1 MDIEILA
8 SGSKGNCYKIK
19 TNDTTLLIECGI
31 SFKEIQKKLKFKM
44 HEIDAC
50 LITHS
55 HRDHAKAVK
64 DMLKTGIDCYMSYGT
79 AEELEVLNHHRV
91 INFKRKNYL
100 SFEPITKQEYR
111 SVQIGSNVIL
121 PFESVHDTK
130 ESVNYF
136 ILDNIS
142 DETLLF
148 ITDTA
153 YVQYRFDRIDYL
165 MIECNYVKKT
175 LDNNVRKGILDINLR
190 NRIVSNH
197 MGLETVIGF
206 LQANDLSKLK
216 KIYVMHL
223 SEHNSDEEL
232 IKTEIQKITGKS
244 VVIC

>member
-19 TNDTTLLIECGI
+19 TNGTTLLIECGI

-64 DMLKTGIDCYMSYGT
+64 DMLKSGIDCYMSYGT
-79 AEELEVLNHHRV
+79 AEELEVLNHHRTKIFNHNGNHIYV
-91 INFKRKNYL
+91 NEMIN
-100 SFEPITKQEYR
+100 
-111 SVQIGSNVIL
+111 NVYVKA
-121 PFESVHDTK
+121 FHTVHDTK
-130 ESVNYF
+130 EPIGFV
-136 ILDNIS
+136 IADGEDNK
-142 DETLLF
+142 LVF
-148 ITDTA
+148 MTDTA
-153 YVQYRFDRIDYL
+153 YSPYKICGMTHL
-165 MIECNYVKKT
+165 MIECNYDKKT
-175 LDNNVRKGILDINLR
+175 LDDNSKQGLLNLDLR

-197 MGLETVIGF
+197 MSLETVIGF
-206 LQANDLSKLK
+206 LKANDLSRLK

-232 IKTEIQKITGKS
+232 IKSEIQKITGKS

>member
-1 MDIEILA
+1 MDIEVLA

-31 SFKEIQKKLKFKM
+31 NFKEIQKKLKFKM

-64 DMLKTGIDCYMSYGT
+64 DMLKSGIDCYMSYGT

-165 MIECNYVKKT
+165 MIECNYDKKT
-175 LDNNVRKGILDINLR
+175 LDDNSKQGLLNLDLR

-197 MGLETVIGF
+197 MSLETVIGF
-206 LQANDLSKLK
+206 LNANDLSKLK

-223 SEHNSDEEL
+223 SDNNADEEL
-232 IKTEIQKITGKS
+232 IKSEIQKITGKS